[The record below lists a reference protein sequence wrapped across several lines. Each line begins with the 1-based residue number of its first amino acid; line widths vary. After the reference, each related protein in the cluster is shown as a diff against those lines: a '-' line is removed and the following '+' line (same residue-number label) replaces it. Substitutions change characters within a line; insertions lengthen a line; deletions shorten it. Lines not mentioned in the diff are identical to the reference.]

1 MITRLRRF
9 LHSDIEIV
17 PPEIRAEFRRE
28 MSVVNIRRMS
38 VVSWVIVMANIVFI
52 ITIDALNLLHLDN
65 SARIIASIMHS
76 MMLSIALGV
85 IVLQRRFSSLQV
97 EEMQPLHYR
106 MGIILPTLLLVF
118 PTILMYFIVINKAN
132 PAAPYA
138 AVLTLWGAGL
148 MIEFRFAV
156 RVILLNNAAFY
167 AMMWYANTQQPI
179 NLGLEGFFSVELM
192 TIGVL
197 LGMSLNFR
205 KNAEEFVQRKHI
217 EFERNRIAAL
227 NDEIAAAYEEAE
239 VLNTNLANTLRAL
252 EHEQQT
258 SERLLLNIL
267 PSSIADRMKSG
278 ETTIAEQFES
288 VTVLFADIVGF
299 TNLSATLKPQEL
311 VSLLDQMFSAF
322 DALAEQHDI
331 EKIKTIGDAYMA
343 VCGVPEAAERH
354 TERMLHFAVDM
365 LRVVEAVNQ
374 KQNHLLRI
382 RIGVHT
388 GEVVAGVI
396 GKHKFSYDLWGD
408 TVNTASRME
417 SHGEAGKIHISEEVR
432 KALVNHSSLAI
443 GHGLNDN
450 TNAPMT
456 NDQSTNDFRFEER
469 GEMEI
474 KGKGIMR
481 TYFLMKTL

>member
-1 MITRLRRF
+1 
-9 LHSDIEIV
+9 
-17 PPEIRAEFRRE
+17 
-28 MSVVNIRRMS
+28 
-38 VVSWVIVMANIVFI
+38 
-52 ITIDALNLLHLDN
+52 
-65 SARIIASIMHS
+65 
-76 MMLSIALGV
+76 
-85 IVLQRRFSSLQV
+85 
-97 EEMQPLHYR
+97 
-106 MGIILPTLLLVF
+106 
-118 PTILMYFIVINKAN
+118 
-132 PAAPYA
+132 
-138 AVLTLWGAGL
+138 
-148 MIEFRFAV
+148 
-156 RVILLNNAAFY
+156 
-167 AMMWYANTQQPI
+167 
-179 NLGLEGFFSVELM
+179 
-192 TIGVL
+192 
-197 LGMSLNFR
+197 
-205 KNAEEFVQRKHI
+205 
-217 EFERNRIAAL
+217 
-227 NDEIAAAYEEAE
+227 
-239 VLNTNLANTLRAL
+239 
-252 EHEQQT
+252 
-258 SERLLLNIL
+258 
-267 PSSIADRMKSG
+267 
-278 ETTIAEQFES
+278 
-288 VTVLFADIVGF
+288 
-299 TNLSATLKPQEL
+299 
-311 VSLLDQMFSAF
+311 MFSAF
-322 DALAEQHDI
+322 DALAEQHGI

-456 NDQSTNDFRFEER
+456 NTPMTNPPMTNDQSTNDFRFEER

-481 TYFLMKTL
+481 TYFLMKTS